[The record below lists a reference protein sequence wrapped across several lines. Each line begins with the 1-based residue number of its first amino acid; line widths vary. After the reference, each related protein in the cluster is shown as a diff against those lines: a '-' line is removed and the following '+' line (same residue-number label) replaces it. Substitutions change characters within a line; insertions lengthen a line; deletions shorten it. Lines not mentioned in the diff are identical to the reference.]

1 MTWSRC
7 SAIGSLSLSTAVDG
21 FSEVLVDMVENLA
34 MYRSSGRRLEAKM
47 GSRRFVREGTLSFP

>member
-1 MTWSRC
+1 
-7 SAIGSLSLSTAVDG
+7 VDG